1 MKLVRTAASAT
12 KVKHCTLVC
21 PCPHISTKGWGL
33 EVRGSQSRANSE
45 REETEENEKRSDC
58 S

>member
-1 MKLVRTAASAT
+1 MRTAASVT
-12 KVKHCTLVC
+12 KVECCALVY
-21 PCPHISTKGWGL
+21 PCPHISTRGRRL
-33 EVRGSQSRANSE
+33 EVVRAEPDSE